1 MTQFEYK
8 KIWEIR
14 KLKLE
19 ELNKYYRDLRK
30 YEYEEDLP
38 IRGIELRKKIY
49 KLTKE
54 FLKIDKILNLR
65 TVKVIGDLR
74 TKTERPKMYLCTHI
88 GRYDIESTI
97 EAINESAWF
106 IMADPGETYRNF
118 DGLMLYLFGVSYFD
132 LDENY
137 KFDAHTVNV
146 RQRKILSQGG
156 NEFSFPE
163 QAWHLDPILP
173 VGEINPKAV
182 KRAIETNSIVIPVGI
197 EQYRSKHLKH
207 YYVNIGKNLD
217 FEGATFHDIAR
228 ISKEIRDNMMLL
240 KWQIFEKYGQDL
252 RKNLKENWEEAYQDF
267 INSIMC
273 DTENGYTIEEI
284 NRTKYKSNKEMID
297 KPGEVFEYMNHLIP
311 SKDNAFLLRRK

>member
-1 MTQFEYK
+1 M
-8 KIWEIR
+8 
-14 KLKLE
+14 
-19 ELNKYYRDLRK
+19 
-30 YEYEEDLP
+30 
-38 IRGIELRKKIY
+38 
-49 KLTKE
+49 
-54 FLKIDKILNLR
+54 KIDKILNLR